1 MKDFL
6 RKGYHM
12 GKNTVITIARSYGS
26 GGKTLGKLLA
36 GEFGIN
42 CYDREILRM
51 ASDESGI
58 NEALFGEADEKLK
71 KSPLF
76 GIIKKNP
83 YKGGVISP
91 ESSDFVSDDNLF
103 NYQAK
108 VIKELAQQESC
119 IIIGRCADY
128 VLKDNPDVIRLFFYA
143 PLEDCI
149 KRVVNQNGIGKKDA
163 EKKIEKIDK
172 YRADYCKYYTGKDW
186 RDASKYD
193 FCLNTASMSYEKLV
207 EVVKDFIRVYQ
218 K

>member
-1 MKDFL
+1 MAMK
-6 RKGYHM
+6 K
-12 GKNTVITIARSYGS
+12 TVITIARSYGS
-26 GGKTLGKLLA
+26 GGRTLGKLLA
-36 GEFGIN
+36 KELGIN

-58 NEALFGEADEKLK
+58 NEALFGEADEKLN

-83 YKGGVISP
+83 YRGGIIPP
-91 ESSDFVSDDNLF
+91 ESSDFVSDENLF

-108 VIKELAQQESC
+108 VIKELAEAESC

-143 PLEDCI
+143 PLKDCI
-149 KRVVNQNGIGKKDA
+149 ARVVNQNGIGNKEA

-172 YRADYCKYYTGKDW
+172 YRADYCRYYTGKDW
-186 RDASKYD
+186 RDAGKYD
-193 FCLNTASMSYEKLV
+193 FCLNTASMDYEKLV
-207 EVVKDFIRVYQ
+207 EVVKNFIEVYQ